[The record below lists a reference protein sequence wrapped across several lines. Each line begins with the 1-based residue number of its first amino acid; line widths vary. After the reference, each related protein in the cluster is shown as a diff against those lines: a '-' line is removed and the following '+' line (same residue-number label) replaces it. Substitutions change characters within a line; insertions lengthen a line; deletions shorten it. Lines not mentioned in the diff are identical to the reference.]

1 MSQQDENVNA
11 QSSALHGMSQA
22 AMPQLNEY
30 FNEATRF
37 ITEWMNEY
45 GTSTPH
51 PAQDVEP
58 DAFRGAFDE
67 LTRRLHANYPFF
79 HPRYAG
85 QMLKPPHPA
94 AVVGYVT
101 TMLIN
106 PNNHD
111 LDAGAATTRM
121 EQECVD
127 AIAHMF
133 GCRAHRQPMPEESGS
148 SATFGVP
155 HDDSEHDSGMC
166 HLGHLTT
173 SGTVAN
179 LEALFVARETHPGKT
194 IAHSADAHYTHG
206 RMSHLLNIPSVA
218 VPTDSRGRM
227 DLDAL
232 ENLLAGGEIGTV
244 VLTAGT
250 TGLGAVD
257 PIDKAL
263 PICRKYGVRVH
274 VDAAYGG
281 FFRLLAEEGDDSLA
295 PDVAAAFRAI
305 DDADSVVIDPHKHGL
320 QPYGCGAVLFRDPN
334 VANFYD
340 HTSPYTYFTS
350 GEDIHMGEISLECS
364 RSGAAAAALWMTL
377 QLLPLTREG
386 MGAVVAPGRRAA
398 MKWADKLRASDVFEL
413 YQEPD
418 IDIVSYFPK
427 GESLADIDRRSGAI
441 LDAGMNAPRDES
453 LFVATYQVNTEDM
466 VNRGHEIGGEAT
478 DSGARIL
485 RSVTMKPEMEPA
497 IDAIHAAAEKLARAV
512 DA

>member
-1 MSQQDENVNA
+1 MSSDEIVTNPA
-11 QSSALHGMSQA
+11 PLPGMSAA
-22 AMPQLNEY
+22 AMGPLRGY
-30 FNEATRF
+30 LDEAMGF

-45 GTSTPH
+45 GPSTPH
-51 PAQDVEP
+51 PTQEVDA
-58 DAFRGAFDE
+58 DAFHGAFEE
-67 LTRRLHANYPFF
+67 LTTRLRANYPFF
-79 HPRYAG
+79 HPRYVG

-94 AVVGYVT
+94 AVVGYLT

-133 GCRAHRQPMPEESGS
+133 GCRAHRQAMEGKNGS
-148 SATFGVP
+148 SASFGVP
-155 HDDSEHDSGMC
+155 HDDSEHESGMC

-179 LEALFVARETHPGKT
+179 LEALFVARETHPRKA

-206 RMSHLLNIPSVA
+206 RMSHLLNVPSVA

-227 DLDAL
+227 DLVAL
-232 ENLLAGGEIGTV
+232 EHLISAGGIGTV

-257 PIDKAL
+257 PIDKAIPL
-263 PICRKYGVRVH
+263 CRKYGVRVH

-281 FFRLLAEEGDDSLA
+281 FFRLLAEEGDDLLA

-305 DDADSVVIDPHKHGL
+305 DEADSVVIDPHKHGL

-350 GEDIHMGEISLECS
+350 GDDLHMGEISLECS
-364 RSGAAAAALWMTL
+364 RSGASAAALWMTL

-386 MGAVVAPGRRAA
+386 MGEIVAPGRRAA
-398 MKWADKLRASDVFEL
+398 LAWAEKLRGSEVFDL

-418 IDIVSYFPK
+418 LDIVSYFPK
-427 GESLADIDRRSGAI
+427 GDSLADVDRRSGAI
-441 LDAGMNAPRDES
+441 LTNGMNAPRDES
-453 LFVATYQVNTEDM
+453 LFVATYQVKPDDM
-466 VNRGHEIGGEAT
+466 TNRGHDVPGEAPEA
-478 DSGARIL
+478 GARIL
-485 RSVTMKPEMEPA
+485 RSVTMKPETGPL
-497 IDAIHAAAEKLARAV
+497 IDEIHAAVEKLARAV